1 MVSSAYCAG
10 VFAQYSR
17 ECYCTGLLP
26 TEQNRFLLTEKDTGA
41 LTVRGKKIL
50 DHTPMGRFGT
60 PEDLPGCGTVAAFPG
75 VEICYR
81 NCSAYRWG
89 FSSFF
94 WSVTKNEYD
103 ER

>member
-1 MVSSAYCAG
+1 
-10 VFAQYSR
+10 
-17 ECYCTGLLP
+17 
-26 TEQNRFLLTEKDTGA
+26 
-41 LTVRGKKIL
+41 
-50 DHTPMGRFGT
+50 
-60 PEDLPGCGTVAAFPG
+60 VAAFPG

-89 FSSFF
+89 ILSFF